1 MTSIC
6 CTIPKPEY
14 KAELTPEEF
23 KKFCML
29 VHVLRRKGF
38 HLGEA
43 QTRAYSTVLAES
55 IEG

>member
-1 MTSIC
+1 MISIC
-6 CTIPKPEY
+6 CTLPKPDY

-29 VHVLRRKGF
+29 VYVQRSKGYQ
-38 HLGEA
+38 LEEA